1 MSGKETT
8 PDQEKSSDAAQ
19 DAHPSFPAW
28 LTLLRVPNLLTVPGD
43 PISGACLAAM
53 ALGVPLDWPPLARCM
68 AASLAF
74 YAAGLLANDYVDR
87 GEDAQDRPERP
98 IPSGRIPAQRVLACS
113 LVLTFVGLCLAATV
127 SHGATAVAI
136 LLALSS
142 WGYNLGIKRVPV
154 AGPALMGCC
163 RALNLLF
170 GAAPFGLPAL
180 VSLPVLLSAIA
191 LGCLIALI
199 TNIARHETRC
209 VAVPRYATAAIPV
222 LLLAWFGTI
231 HLGLPRLAGGT
242 GLPLH
247 PAPFALLLTAM
258 PVVWMT
264 LLSAP
269 LAGNPAPALVQRSI
283 GGLIRGLILVQA
295 ALCAATGRTGE
306 TAALCI
312 LAAFPLAGWLGK
324 WIRGS

>member
-8 PDQEKSSDAAQ
+8 SNQAQ
-19 DAHPSFPAW
+19 SGDVARDAHPVQPAW
-28 LTLLRVPNLLTVPGD
+28 LALLRAPNLLTVPGD

-53 ALGVPLDWPPLARCM
+53 ALGVPLAWPPLARCM

-74 YAAGLLANDYVDR
+74 YASGLLANDYVDR
-87 GEDAQDRPERP
+87 REDARDRPERP
-98 IPSGRIPAQRVLACS
+98 IPSGRLSARSVLATS
-113 LVLTFVGLCLAATV
+113 LLLTLAGLCVAGTV
-127 SHGATAVAI
+127 RFSATAVAA
-136 LLALSS
+136 LLSVSS
-142 WGYNLGIKRVPV
+142 WGYNLGIKRIPV
-154 AGPALMGCC
+154 AGPALMGGC
-163 RALNLLF
+163 RALNLLL
-170 GAAPFGLPAL
+170 GAALFGFPAL
-180 VSLPVLLSAIA
+180 ASPPVLLSAIA

-199 TNIARHETRC
+199 TNIARHETRT
-209 VAVPRYATAAIPV
+209 VAVPRYATMAIPL
-222 LLLAWFGTI
+222 LLLAWLGLLT
-231 HLGLPRLAGGT
+231 LGLPRLVQGAGR
-242 GLPLH
+242 P
-247 PAPFALLLTAM
+247 PDPSPFSLLLTAM

-264 LLSAP
+264 LLAAP